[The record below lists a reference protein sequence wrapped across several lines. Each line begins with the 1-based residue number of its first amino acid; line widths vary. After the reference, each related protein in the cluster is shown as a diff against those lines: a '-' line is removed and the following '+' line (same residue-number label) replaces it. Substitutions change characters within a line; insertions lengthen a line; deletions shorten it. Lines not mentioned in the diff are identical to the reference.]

1 MCFKTFF
8 VTDISS
14 VDNEGGLLVGGIV
27 AHIIHP
33 VFVMSGVEYLGVRD
47 VDESVWAIFTYA
59 RIIGD

>member
-1 MCFKTFF
+1 M
-8 VTDISS
+8 
-14 VDNEGGLLVGGIV
+14 DNEGGLLVRGIV

-47 VDESVWAIFTYA
+47 VDESVRAIFTYA